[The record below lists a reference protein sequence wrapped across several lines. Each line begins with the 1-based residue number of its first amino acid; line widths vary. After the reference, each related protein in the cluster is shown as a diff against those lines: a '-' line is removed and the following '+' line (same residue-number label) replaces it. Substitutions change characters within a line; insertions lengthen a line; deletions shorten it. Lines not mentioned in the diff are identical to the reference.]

1 MTDAVRIVEIRDE
14 REPLA
19 DAALA
24 VIADMFPSAERQP
37 LAELRS
43 EVAERRLGILSGYN
57 FHLLTALYEEE
68 TEPAG
73 TIIGLYLDGV
83 NAGFITYLA
92 VRRQYRGRRLARL
105 LRPQLI
111 EAFRAD
117 ARQSGHDELAWIL
130 GEVRAESPWLKRLV
144 RTRGA
149 IPFDLEY
156 YHPGMTLD
164 PPERYIL
171 YRQPVGDHRRDLPV
185 ELVRRTLYAIYRR
198 GYRVRYPLNRE
209 IFEVMMA
216 QLDGRES
223 VGVHPDYRELLPDPP
238 AAA

>member
-19 DAALA
+19 EAALA
-24 VIADMFPSAERQP
+24 VIADMFPASERQP

-43 EVAERRLGILSGYN
+43 ELAERRLGILSGYN
-57 FHLLTALYEEE
+57 FHLLTALYEGDA
-68 TEPAG
+68 EPAG

-92 VRRQYRGRRLARL
+92 VRKQHRGRRLARL
-105 LRPQLI
+105 LRPRLI
-111 EAFRAD
+111 EAFRKD
-117 ARQSGHDELAWIL
+117 ARHSGHDDLAWIL
-130 GEVRAESPWLKRLV
+130 GEVRADSPWLKRLV

-156 YHPGMTLD
+156 YHPGMALD
-164 PPERYIL
+164 QHERYIL
-171 YRQPVGDHRRDLPV
+171 YRQPIGDLRIDLPV

-209 IFEVMMA
+209 IFNAMLE
-216 QLDGRES
+216 QLKGREFI
-223 VGVHPDYRELLPDPP
+223 GIHPDFRELLSDPP
-238 AAA
+238 SVA